1 MEPLK
6 EIYSTHWIQNLSFVV
21 SQIDPKIR
29 ASDFQKKLMESPWK
43 KYELKE
49 RINRIAETFLF
60 FWNDPLVKIE
70 PKLMELIKLLRKQG
84 VSDFNFPYIFL
95 NDIVVK
101 SGIDD
106 FESSMRIL
114 EKTTV
119 FSSAEFAIRFYYI
132 NHFEKTVKQMEK
144 WSNHR
149 EPFVRRLASE
159 GSRPILPWGI
169 GIPAIKKQPEIHLNI
184 LENLWND
191 ENEIVRRSVSNH
203 LNDISKIQPDF
214 VIDFCKNKF
223 GVSESLDKNL
233 KHALRGLLKKADNR
247 ALSYFQYDTKW
258 IPGDFKLSLKKNKIK
273 IGDLLEFHISF
284 FNPSTKNIK
293 IRIEYK
299 IGFLLA
305 NGKLGQK
312 VFQLGEKVLKS
323 KEKIEIYK
331 KHSFKPITT
340 RVYYPGKHSV
350 TIVINGNECKTS
362 QFELLNGQ

>member
-21 SQIDPKIR
+21 SKVDPKIK
-29 ASDFQKKLMESPWK
+29 SYDFQKKIQETPWK
-43 KYELKE
+43 NYELKQ
-49 RINRIAETFLF
+49 RINRIADTFLHY
-60 FWNDPLVKIE
+60 WNHPLDKIE
-70 PKLMELIKLLRKQG
+70 PKLLELIKLLRQQG
-84 VSDFNFPYIFL
+84 VSDFNFPYIFV

-101 SGIDD
+101 TGIDD
-106 FESSMRIL
+106 FKSSMRIL
-114 EKTTV
+114 EKTTI

-132 NHFEKTVKQMEK
+132 NHFEKTVKQMEN
-144 WSNHR
+144 WSKHK

-169 GIPAIKKQPEIHLNI
+169 GIPAIKEKPEIHLNI
-184 LENLWND
+184 LENLWSD

-203 LNDISKIQPDF
+203 LNDISKFQPDI

-233 KHALRGLLKKADNR
+233 KHALRGLLKKADAR

-258 IPGDFKLSLKKNKIK
+258 MPKDFKLSLRKNKIK
-273 IGDLLEFHISF
+273 FGDSLDFQFSF
-284 FNPSTKNIK
+284 LNPSTKNIK

-305 NGKLGQK
+305 NGKVGYK
-312 VFQLGEKVLKS
+312 IFQLGEKTLKP
-323 KEKIEIYK
+323 KEFFQYDK

-340 RVYYPGKHSV
+340 RVYYPGKHEIS
-350 TIVINGNECKTS
+350 IVINGNECKTS
-362 QFELLNGQ
+362 QFELLKG